1 MAKWDPERT
10 FVTAQRIFGVV
21 HSFSF
26 FPSFSLTS
34 ASLATLSCGGA
45 LTACSAA
52 RRSGAS
58 AHRQRATALLVLRQR
73 TQRVLLANI
82 VG

>member
-26 FPSFSLTS
+26 FSSFSLTS
-34 ASLATLSCGGA
+34 ASLATSDSMLSGA
-45 LTACSAA
+45 AVKNAKKTKVSAA
-52 RRSGAS
+52 RHRIAGATS
-58 AHRQRATALLVLRQR
+58 AHPAGVFLC
-73 TQRVLLANI
+73 
-82 VG
+82 